1 MKKSFSARRIVLIAV
16 FSALAYVVSLF
27 EFPIFPATPF
37 LKIDFG
43 NVFIMLVGFLLGPID
58 AILACIVKEFLYFLV
73 GSDTGGVGQVAN
85 FLMTSSYILLPAI
98 AYRLRKGLKIVIP
111 SLIVAGVIAT
121 VVALLTNRFILFPLY
136 GIANPKEFFAGAVW
150 YLVAFNLI
158 KTTAISVLTLLL
170 YKRLSNFIKGMKLET
185 RNSAKSEKIR
195 ERKEN
200 VMISESVEQTQ
211 AIAMEYA
218 KTLKAGDVV
227 LLDGD
232 MGAGKTAFAK
242 GIALGLGDGI
252 EETQERKENIM
263 ISNSVEQTQA
273 IAMEYAKTL
282 KAGDIVLLDGDMG
295 AGKTAFSKGVALG
308 LGIEE
313 EVTSPTYAYMNDYDG
328 RLFHY
333 DCYRIESVEQA
344 ENLGLADYFDMGG
357 ICLIEWSQNIAPLL
371 PSVVKRVR
379 ITKIDETKREIEL

>member
-85 FLMTSSYILLPAI
+85 FLMTSSYVLLPSI

-111 SLIVAGVIAT
+111 SLVLAGVIAT
-121 VVALLTNRFILFPLY
+121 LTALLTNRFILFPLY
-136 GIANPKEFFAGAVW
+136 GISDPKAFFPSVVW

-185 RNSAKSEKIR
+185 RNSAKSGKIR

-211 AIAMEYA
+211 AIAIEYA

-242 GIALGLGDGI
+242 GI
-252 EETQERKENIM
+252 
-263 ISNSVEQTQA
+263 
-273 IAMEYAKTL
+273 
-282 KAGDIVLLDGDMG
+282 
-295 AGKTAFSKGVALG
+295 ALG

-371 PSVVKRVR
+371 PKVVKRVK